1 MVRGGHGPPVPVAA
15 LDRGGPPRT
24 DRDNRPRRAVHSGYR
39 VPARPP
45 AITKGPATDASC
57 APVSIATLSL
67 VLIAACTTASAG
79 WTYVPAPSM
88 TPIPSTAGSAE
99 PSASGG
105 DNVVQIS
112 ALGIKYE
119 QSSVTVKADTSFQ
132 IAFDNKDAGVPH
144 NVSIHQGDATGA
156 ELFKGEIFNGVE
168 TRTYTVPPLDA
179 GSYAFVCTVHPTMI
193 GTLTAQ

>member
-1 MVRGGHGPPVPVAA
+1 MHHVR
-15 LDRGGPPRT
+15 LL
-24 DRDNRPRRAVHSGYR
+24 
-39 VPARPP
+39 
-45 AITKGPATDASC
+45 
-57 APVSIATLSL
+57 SIATLSL

-88 TPIPSTAGSAE
+88 TPIPSTAGSTE

-144 NVSIHQGDATGA
+144 NVTLHQGDATGA
-156 ELFKGEIFNGVE
+156 ELFKGAIFNGVE